1 MTAEDFSNTF
11 DIMFNNLM
19 SDRAPEVN
27 DYEKSVLL
35 TLAQEAVAAE
45 VLSSAFEADERRRRA
60 VDALVEGADV
70 APSGEAAPAHLLHAG
85 VETAL
90 FDLPARLWAIVR
102 ETAVVSS
109 PGSCLDGLRIP
120 VRPER
125 HDDLSHDIGNPFR
138 DPSARR
144 ALRVDVGGTRAARR
158 VALLSGLP
166 LSSYG
171 LAYARRPRPI
181 LLADFSGADYD
192 QVHIRGVSTFKGA
205 LDGYDP
211 SDLMAE
217 PCELGEAVHAEI
229 VARAAQMARAAL
241 AS

>member
-1 MTAEDFSNTF
+1 MTLEDFSNTF

-35 TLAQEAVAAE
+35 TLAQEAVASDI
-45 VLSSAFEADERRRRA
+45 LSSSFEADERRRRA
-60 VDALVEGADV
+60 VDALVEGAEV
-70 APSGEAAPAHLLHAG
+70 APSGAAAPAHLLQAG
-85 VETAL
+85 VETAV
-90 FDLPARLWAIVR
+90 FDLPPRLWAIVR

-120 VRPER
+120 VRPAR
-125 HDDLSHDIGNPFR
+125 LDDLSHDLGDPFR
-138 DPSARR
+138 GPSPRR
-144 ALRVDVGGTRAARR
+144 ALRVDIGGGRLLRS

-166 LSSYG
+166 LSSYA

-181 LLADFSGADYD
+181 LLADFGGDGYD

-211 SDLMAE
+211 SDLMSE

-229 VARAAQMARAAL
+229 VARAATMARAAL

>member
-35 TLAQEAVAAE
+35 TLAQEAVASGILA
-45 VLSSAFEADERRRRA
+45 SSFEADERRRRA
-60 VDALVEGADV
+60 LDALIEAADV
-70 APSGEAAPAHLLHAG
+70 APSGAEVPAHLRHGG
-85 VETAL
+85 VEAAL
-90 FDLPARLWAIVR
+90 FALPAGLWAIVR
-102 ETAVVSS
+102 ETAVVSA

-125 HDDLSHDIGNPFR
+125 HDDLAHDLGDPFR
-138 DPSARR
+138 GPSERR
-144 ALRVDVGGTRAARR
+144 ALRVDAGGTRSERR
-158 VALLSGLP
+158 VALLSRLP

-192 QVHIRGVSTFKGA
+192 QVHVRGVSTFKGA

-211 SDLMAE
+211 SDLMSE

-229 VARAAQMARAAL
+229 VARAAAMARTAL